1 MSTPAWPPSSCQ
13 WARQA
18 ISAQLDDELSE
29 IGTARLRH
37 HLRTCA
43 ECSAYAQEAA
53 AVTTRMRMAPLVL
66 PDARIASPRPR
77 RRRRAPVTAA
87 AAVLVVSGGLLALSN
102 VWGRPGSSKPEAA
115 ATVQVLAGLRAGGS
129 DGLFVPT
136 AFPQAAPRIREIAL

>member
-18 ISAQLDDELSE
+18 ISVQLDDELSE
-29 IGTARLRH
+29 IGAARLQH

-43 ECSAYAQEAA
+43 ECSAYALEAA

-66 PDARIASPRPR
+66 PDARIVSPRAR
-77 RRRRAPVTAA
+77 RRRTAPVTAA

-102 VWGRPGSSKPEAA
+102 VWGGPGSSKPEAA
-115 ATVQVLAGLRAGGS
+115 TSTEVLAGLRAGGS

-136 AFPQAAPRIREIAL
+136 TFPQVGPRSREVAV